1 MAPANRKRLLIGITA
16 AVPAVCLIAA
26 VSATLCQPDQKVY
39 LASQPITD
47 GPAEQIGPWEPV
59 FVGVEVCRAS
69 ASRPRP
75 MQIRAVRIDCR
86 EPTIN
91 FLVTPSNGRRP
102 LDCDARTPSEF
113 LQEFKCQVAIN
124 GSVFLPTAGRA
135 REPLDVRG
143 LSLSRGDLYSQPNQF
158 DALLIGKDRKAWIA
172 AAPVQVG
179 AAYNGLS
186 GYHALLVDGRN
197 AEGDADFN
205 PRSAVGI
212 SRDQRY
218 LILMTID
225 GRQTDYS
232 EGATTAETAEWL
244 QKLGAFSGL
253 NLDGGG
259 STALVIEGPDG
270 DPLVLNTPSG
280 KRERWVANHLGVF
293 ARRLPGPTRP
303 APGTPSTRP
312 ASRRVDP
319 AG

>member
-1 MAPANRKRLLIGITA
+1 MQPATQKRLLIGVTV
-16 AVPAVCLIAA
+16 AVPVVCLIAV
-26 VSATLCQPDQKVY
+26 VSATLCQPSHTVY
-39 LASQPITD
+39 LSSQPVGD
-47 GPAEQIGPWEPV
+47 GPAEQIDPWEPV

-86 EPTIN
+86 EPTID
-91 FLVTPSNGRRP
+91 FLVTPSNGARP

-113 LQEFKCQVAIN
+113 LREFKCQVAIN

-143 LSLSRGDLYSQPNQF
+143 LSLSRGDLYSEPNQF
-158 DALLIGKDRKAWIA
+158 DALLIAKDRKAWIA
-172 AAPVQVG
+172 PAPVEVG
-179 AAYNGLS
+179 KAYNGLS
-186 GYHALLVDGRN
+186 GYYALLLDGRN
-197 AEGDADFN
+197 TDDDKDLN

-244 QKLGAFSGL
+244 RKLGAFSGL

-270 DPLVLNTPSG
+270 SPLPLNSPSG
-280 KRERWVANHLGVF
+280 KHERWVANHLGVF
-293 ARRLPGPTRP
+293 ARRLPDSSRP
-303 APGTPSTRP
+303 
-312 ASRRVDP
+312 
-319 AG
+319 